1 MSLWVDCI
9 SGIVQTELPR
19 CMWVTG
25 LQKRLS
31 EVTFPPKIDDKA
43 SEDVKSSENFLFIF
57 NLLLS
62 LLQPQ

>member
-1 MSLWVDCI
+1 MSL
-9 SGIVQTELPR
+9 SGMVQMELPR
-19 CMWVTG
+19 CMSVAG

-31 EVTFPPKIDDKA
+31 EVTFPPQIDDKA
-43 SEDVKSSENFLFIF
+43 SEDVKSSDNVLFIF